1 MRVVKEFIIDE
12 IRISVFSWNNKF
24 ILKYEFGPMEQTFK
38 VSELD
43 ILEETDLD
51 SFLEGEFF
59 EKVKLRFEE
68 MGDSFRSEM
77 EKL

>member
-1 MRVVKEFIIDE
+1 MRVVKEFIKED

-38 VSELD
+38 ISELD
-43 ILEETDLD
+43 ILEEADLD
-51 SFLEGEFF
+51 FFLEGEFL
-59 EKVKLRFEE
+59 EKVKLRFGE
-68 MGDSFRSEM
+68 MGDSFRSAM

>member
-1 MRVVKEFIIDE
+1 MRVVKEFIQDE

-43 ILEETDLD
+43 ILEEADLD

-59 EKVKLRFEE
+59 EKVKFRFGE
-68 MGDSFRSEM
+68 MGDSFRNEM
-77 EKL
+77 EKI